1 MRCSLHPAHPLLQRR
16 LGPYPA
22 RGHFCR
28 LVGNTRAR
36 EGIMHQS
43 FPSVCGQPNL
53 RLPTFVSASA
63 IDASV
68 FSHRLQ
74 RRASSNAGS
83 SNAGSNNF
91 VGMPRPSTLLVAPS
105 GDSPSYSFN
114 DVPAGSFV
122 AATLP
127 RPPFN
132 TPFGH
137 SSFVAAIL
145 RRAPSRIPFGH
156 SSFVTAT
163 PHHVSSNVAVGPI
176 FSDNDCTHTSTGKS
190 GATPMPVHTSAMPW
204 THLNWR
210 HR

>member
-1 MRCSLHPAHPLLQRR
+1 VRKSLRPAHHPMPRLIGRR
-16 LGPYPA
+16 PTKELTPPFFGS
-22 RGHFCR
+22 
-28 LVGNTRAR
+28 TRAR
-36 EGIMHQS
+36 EGITPQS

-53 RLPTFVSASA
+53 RLPTFVSSWA

-83 SNAGSNNF
+83 NNLLV
-91 VGMPRPSTLLVAPS
+91 VGMPRPSSSDLPFH
-105 GDSPSYSFN
+105 SFN

-137 SSFVAAIL
+137 SSLVAAIL

-156 SSFVTAT
+156 SSFATAT

-190 GATPMPVHTSAMPW
+190 GATPMPVHASATPW